1 MKIRCLPCEFD
12 MKDSAALQ
20 MLYKAKVLEM
30 LATPADKTANF
41 GSAHF
46 PFQEN
51 CLKLCTLNY
60 FWGGKKKLIIFVCKR
75 KQEIKKTDPPIYKV

>member
-1 MKIRCLPCEFD
+1 MKIRHLTCEFD
-12 MKDSAALQ
+12 IKDPAAQQTLH
-20 MLYKAKVLEM
+20 KAKASEV

-51 CLKLCTLNY
+51 CLKVYTLNY
-60 FWGGKKKLIIFVCKR
+60 F
-75 KQEIKKTDPPIYKV
+75 